1 MKTQPTPSKPIRL
14 QPTLA
19 AIAAFGLLLAGCVV
33 TSVYPW
39 YTAKDVVFDPALV
52 GTWRGT
58 DPGTKP
64 GEFWQ
69 FEKLEDRAYK
79 LTMAEDGKR
88 KEFDTHLFKLGGHL
102 FLDCFPRERP
112 EDSLPPHYLLR
123 VGSVAPVLEIALL
136 DYDWLGKLLEK
147 NPKAVRHLI
156 VPKKLGESGDGNLV
170 LTAETAELQRFL
182 LKHVANTNAFGKPA
196 QLKRQ

>member
-1 MKTQPTPSKPIRL
+1 MNTQQTPSKPIRL
-14 QPTLA
+14 QRSLA

-39 YTAKDVVFDPALV
+39 YTAKDVVFEPALI

-58 DPGTKP
+58 ESDAKP
-64 GEFWQ
+64 DEFWQ

-79 LTMAEDGKR
+79 LIMAEGGKR

-123 VGSVAPVLEIALL
+123 VGNVSPVLEITAL
-136 DYDWLGKLLEK
+136 DYDWLKKLLEK
-147 NPKAVRHLI
+147 NPKTVRHLI
-156 VPKKLGESGDGNLV
+156 VPKKLGESGDGDLV
-170 LTAETAELQRFL
+170 LTAETVELQKFI
-182 LKHVANTNAFGKPA
+182 LKHVNNTNAFGKPA
-196 QLKRQ
+196 QLKHQ